1 MKTKKITLTIP
12 VRLLEKLKKAAA
24 ADRRSLS
31 NYVALILS
39 RAMEREEE

>member
-12 VRLLEKLKKAAA
+12 VGLLEKLKEAAA
-24 ADRRSLS
+24 KDRRSLS
-31 NYVALILS
+31 NLVALILS